1 MQRAAA
7 QSHSLSTVRAHYR
20 ALAPSYDQ
28 KANATCKAAYR
39 ELVARVFANSQAV
52 LELGAGSSP
61 LVTELPARR
70 KVACDL
76 SADMLRAGAQLRC
89 TVSDAQRLPFA
100 DASFDGVFCIN
111 LLEHAPEPGLVLREA
126 ARVLRAGGRFLV
138 VTPNGDVEWLLDLL
152 EKLRLKLPEGPHSFL
167 GYDELARLAGDA
179 FRIAE
184 HCRFLAVPV
193 GPWSA
198 ARRIDRIAQGGLFQ
212 YIACEKR

>member
-1 MQRAAA
+1 MQHAAA
-7 QSHSLSTVRAHYR
+7 QSHSLSSVRAHYR

-39 ELVARVFANSQAV
+39 ELVGRVFADAQAM

-61 LVTELPARR
+61 LVTELPAPRR
-70 KVACDL
+70 VACDL
-76 SADMLRAGAQLRC
+76 SADMLRAGDRFTRA
-89 TVSDAQRLPFA
+89 VADAQRLPFA

-111 LLEHAPEPGLVLREA
+111 LLEHAPDPRRVAQESARILRT
-126 ARVLRAGGRFLV
+126 GGKFLA

-167 GYDELARLAGDA
+167 GYDALAGLAEDA
-179 FRIAE
+179 LRTIE
-184 HCRFLAVPV
+184 HCRFLALPV

-212 YIACEKR
+212 YIVCKKR

>member
-39 ELVARVFANSQAV
+39 ELVGRVFAEATAV

-70 KVACDL
+70 RVACDL
-76 SADMLRAGAQLRC
+76 SADMLRAGERFTR

-111 LLEHAPEPGLVLREA
+111 LLEHAPEPELVVREA
-126 ARVLRAGGRFLV
+126 ARVLRASGRFLA
-138 VTPNGDVEWLLDLL
+138 VTPNGDVEWLLNLL
-152 EKLRLKLPEGPHSFL
+152 ERLRLKLPEGPHRFL
-167 GYDELARLAGDA
+167 DFQRLARLGREV
-179 FRIAE
+179 FRIEE
-184 HCRFLAVPV
+184 HRRFLALPV
-193 GPWSA
+193 GPWSVAQRADRLA
-198 ARRIDRIAQGGLFQ
+198 AAGMFQ
-212 YIACEKR
+212 YIVCEKC

>member
-1 MQRAAA
+1 MQRATA

-39 ELVARVFANSQAV
+39 ELVARVFADAEAV

-76 SADMLRAGAQLRC
+76 SADMLRAGTSSTRA
-89 TVSDAQRLPFA
+89 VSDAQRLPFA

-111 LLEHAPEPGLVLREA
+111 LLEHAPEPELVVREA
-126 ARVLRAGGRFLV
+126 ARVLRQGGRFLA
-138 VTPNGDVEWLLDLL
+138 VTPNGDAEWLLDLL

-167 GYDELARLAGDA
+167 SYDELAELAGDV
-179 FRIAE
+179 FRIIE
-184 HCRFLAVPV
+184 HRRFLALPV

-198 ARRIDRIAQGGLFQ
+198 ARRLDRIAQGGLFQ
-212 YIACEKR
+212 YIVCKKQ